1 MADLRILACAFACCP
16 PGRPGF
22 NGGEDV
28 LGWNLVVQS
37 ARFNIV
43 TAITSSRNRPGIE
56 AELKESPI
64 EDLSFSYLALPAWSN
79 WLLRFQGAHQFYYW
93 VWQIRAYFRARQL
106 HKEHNFQLFHH
117 MTYANDWMVSYI
129 GAFLP
134 LPYVRGPGGG
144 AHRTPKG
151 FEKEYQLGG
160 RFWEKIRAFGQWIFR
175 HDPVFRA
182 GQNRASAI
190 LICHQESQIVLPK
203 GAADKTQ
210 FFPVNGITSADLLM
224 RPSERSGTQM
234 FQVLSA
240 GSLIRVKGF
249 GLAIKA
255 FGKFAEKYSNVEF
268 NIFGRGPEHLRLV
281 KIIRDLGLQSMV
293 HILPPIPRE
302 DLLVKMANHAAFL
315 FPSLRDGGGAVVV
328 EAMAMGSPV
337 ICLDTGGPGIH
348 VNDDCGVKI
357 SPSSPEK
364 AVHELASAL
373 ERLYL
378 DRDLRQRMGQAGRE
392 RAENFYHW
400 DKLGERLMEIYRKAL
415 NGQGNSKVK

>member
-1 MADLRILACAFACCP
+1 MTRRRILACVFSCCP
-16 PGRPGF
+16 PGTAGF
-22 NGGEDV
+22 SGGEDV
-28 LGWNLVVQS
+28 LGWNLLKQIGRRHDVWALTQ
-37 ARFNIV
+37 
-43 TAITSSRNRPGIE
+43 TANRRSVEQQASESELEGITFCYVDLPRWSR
-56 AELKESPI
+56 L
-64 EDLSFSYLALPAWSN
+64 
-79 WLLRFQGAHQFYYW
+79 LLRFQGTHQFYGYL
-93 VWQIRAYFRARQL
+93 WQIQAYFAARKL
-106 HKEHNFQLFHH
+106 HKERQFDLFHH
-117 MTYANDWMVSYI
+117 ITYANDWMASYI

-151 FEKEYQLGG
+151 FEREYQLGG
-160 RFWEKIRAFGQWIFR
+160 RFWEKIRVVGQWIFR

-190 LICHQESQIVLPK
+190 LICHQESKIVLPK
-203 GAADKTQ
+203 GAADKSQ
-210 FFPVNGITSADLLM
+210 FFPVNGITSADLRV
-224 RPSERSGTQM
+224 RPSEESGTQK

-255 FGKFAEKYSNVEF
+255 FGKLAEKYSNVEF
-268 NIFGRGPEHLRLV
+268 DIFGRGPEHLRLA
-281 KIIRDLGLQSMV
+281 KIVRDLGLQSNV
-293 HILPPIPRE
+293 HILPPVPRE
-302 DLLVKMANHAAFL
+302 DLLGKMADHDVFL

-348 VNDDCGVKI
+348 ITNDCGVKI
-357 SPSSPEK
+357 SPSSPEI
-364 AVHELASAL
+364 AVEELASAL

-378 DRDLRQRMGQAGRE
+378 DRDLRQRMGQAARK

-400 DKLGERLMEIYRKAL
+400 DKLGEQLMEIYQKAL
-415 NGQGNSKVK
+415 GADRDD